1 MSSMKSSSP
10 DANLQLLK
18 TKDQGRKGKED
29 NALAFICFR
38 SSVSME
44 SVVRQG

>member
-1 MSSMKSSSP
+1 MSSMKSSFP

-29 NALAFICFR
+29 NA
-38 SSVSME
+38 
-44 SVVRQG
+44 